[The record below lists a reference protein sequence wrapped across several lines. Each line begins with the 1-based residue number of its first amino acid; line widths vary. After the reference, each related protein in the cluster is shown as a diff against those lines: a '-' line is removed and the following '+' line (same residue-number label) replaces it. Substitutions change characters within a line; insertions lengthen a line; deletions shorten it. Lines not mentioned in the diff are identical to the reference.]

1 MYSFRIVFCCVSFVT
16 FLSFAQETETDVPQS
31 KDHSLIS
38 RYKGSWLVAW
48 DVKPFD
54 KVSIPETYELG
65 RGVGT
70 WAKPSNL
77 EGEITTIYYVGPRD
91 RSALEIHRNY
101 TDAMLRAGGT
111 KLLSCDNKEDCF
123 RAEST
128 LQSNANR
135 FVDELPDSQRVGS
148 IAFSS
153 TNWGTD
159 PHHAIWKLPSD
170 GGTYVDIL
178 TMTVRVESTTVA
190 DGTAKRAIT
199 ALRVIRPRAMETGK
213 VPAAIMGQAVQ
224 MNAAY
229 MAARLD
235 EDAHIALYGIVFDKG
250 KSEVKAESKAQL
262 EEVGKMLSADRNRK
276 LYVVCH
282 TASEGP
288 MESLALSQKRAD
300 AIVTVLTIDYKI
312 EAGRLIGRGL
322 GAFAPVASNADEAGR
337 ARNRRVELVER

>member
-1 MYSFRIVFCCVSFVT
+1 MYSFRIFLCWCSFLG
-16 FLSFAQETETDVPQS
+16 FISLAQDSETDVPQS
-31 KDHSLIS
+31 KDHPLIS

-54 KVSIPETYELG
+54 AVILPQSYELG

-70 WAKPSNL
+70 WGKPLNL

-111 KLLSCDNKEDCF
+111 KLLSCTKEDCI
-123 RAEST
+123 RAERT

-153 TNWGTD
+153 TNWGVD
-159 PHHAIWKLPSD
+159 PHHALWKLPAD

-199 ALRVIRPRAMETGK
+199 AVRVIRPHAMDSGK
-213 VPAAIMGQAVQ
+213 VPASPKGSEVQ
-224 MNAAY
+224 TTAEQ
-229 MAARLD
+229 MAARL
-235 EDAHIALYGIVFDKG
+235 EENGHVTLYGIVFDLG
-250 KSEVKAESKAQL
+250 KSEVKQQSKAEL
-262 EEVGKMLSADRNRK
+262 EEVAKLLGADRNRK
-276 LYVVCH
+276 LNVVCH
-282 TASEGP
+282 TANEGA

-312 EAGRLIGRGL
+312 EAGRLTAKGL
-322 GAFAPVASNADEAGR
+322 GAFAPVTSNADEAGR
-337 ARNRRVELVER
+337 SRNRRVELVER